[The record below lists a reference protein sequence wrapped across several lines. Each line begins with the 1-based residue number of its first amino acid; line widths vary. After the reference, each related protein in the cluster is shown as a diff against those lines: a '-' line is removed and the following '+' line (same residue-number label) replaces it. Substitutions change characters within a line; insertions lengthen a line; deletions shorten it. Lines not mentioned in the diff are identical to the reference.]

1 MGIVSVRFNSEEER
15 ILEELTNYYQEDK
28 SKLLKKSMVEMYE
41 DLIDKN
47 EIAKFES
54 KEKSKK
60 VKFHSANEILAQL
73 NNVVKNKRV
82 GLQDKK
88 N

>member
-28 SKLLKKSMVEMYE
+28 SKLLKKLIVEMYE

-47 EIAKFES
+47 EITKFES
-54 KEKSKK
+54 KEKRKK
-60 VKFHSANEILAQL
+60 IKFHSANEILAQL
-73 NNVVKNKRV
+73 NNVVKKQAR
-82 GLQDKK
+82 
-88 N
+88 

>member
-1 MGIVSVRFNSEEER
+1 
-15 ILEELTNYYQEDK
+15 
-28 SKLLKKSMVEMYE
+28 MVEMYE

>member
-28 SKLLKKSMVEMYE
+28 SKLLKKLMVEMYE

-60 VKFHSANEILAQL
+60 VRFYSANEILAQL
-73 NNVVKNKRV
+73 NNIVKNKRV

>member
-28 SKLLKKSMVEMYE
+28 SKLLKKLMVEMYE

>member
-1 MGIVSVRFNSEEER
+1 MGIMSVRFNADEEK
-15 ILEELTNYYQEDK
+15 ILKKLTNYYQEDK
-28 SKLLKKSMVEMYE
+28 SKLLKKLIVEMYE

>member
-28 SKLLKKSMVEMYE
+28 SKLLKKLIVEMYE

-47 EIAKFES
+47 EITKFES
-54 KEKSKK
+54 REKGKK
-60 VKFHSANEILAQL
+60 IKFRSANEILAQL
-73 NNVVKNKRV
+73 NNVVKKQAR
-82 GLQDKK
+82 
-88 N
+88 

>member
-1 MGIVSVRFNSEEER
+1 MGIVSVRFNFEEER

-28 SKLLKKSMVEMYE
+28 SKLLKKLMVEMYE

-54 KEKSKK
+54 KEKNKK

>member
-1 MGIVSVRFNSEEER
+1 VSVRFNSEEER

-28 SKLLKKSMVEMYE
+28 SKLLKKLMVEMYE

>member
-15 ILEELTNYYQEDK
+15 ILKELTNYYQEDK
-28 SKLLKKSMVEMYE
+28 SKLLKKLMVEMYE

-73 NNVVKNKRV
+73 NNVVKNKQV

>member
-28 SKLLKKSMVEMYE
+28 SKLLKKLMVEMYE

-54 KEKSKK
+54 KEKNKK

>member
-1 MGIVSVRFNSEEER
+1 MGIVSVRFNSEEEK
-15 ILEELTNYYQEDK
+15 ILKELTSYYQEDK
-28 SKLLKKSMVEMYE
+28 SKLLKKLMVEMYE

-54 KEKSKK
+54 KEKNKK

-73 NNVVKNKRV
+73 NKVEKNKRV
-82 GLQDKK
+82 GLQGK
-88 N
+88 